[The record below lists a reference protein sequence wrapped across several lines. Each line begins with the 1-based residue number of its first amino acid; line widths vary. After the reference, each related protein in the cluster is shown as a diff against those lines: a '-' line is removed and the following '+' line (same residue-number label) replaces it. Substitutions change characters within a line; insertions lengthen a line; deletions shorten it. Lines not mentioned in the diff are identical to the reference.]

1 MTNTKQYFKAYLRQN
16 LKFITI
22 VLALVIIVSFIWGLN
37 DQPVKYRDHGTY
49 VIYYTSTLS
58 IPMYVLILFSIVLP
72 VKEFSFFKKRINLDC
87 AYSLPI
93 SRKAMGVVHYL
104 VGCIMLWGVYTA
116 SYLTNFILMLS
127 RGAGYFNY
135 TPMIE
140 HYFLCLFL
148 GMATYS
154 VFVFVFNEANT
165 RGDGI
170 WFMLLY
176 SLVVYVIIQGL
187 RVAHVLDYKYHIE
200 AEYSLSSYL
209 LENITSHYEKLVEI
223 ARVRKTSFWDKQDC
237 LWYAYW
243 MVLWAASAIGTYF
256 TFGKRRM
263 EKTEEVS
270 DSFWGFRTLIPIYA
284 CFVIMM
290 MGTVDLMSLVFIEVF
305 AVIGYVIYRRGFHFK
320 KSDFIVLAAILV
332 YGILKVYLEK

>member
-1 MTNTKQYFKAYLRQN
+1 
-16 LKFITI
+16 
-22 VLALVIIVSFIWGLN
+22 
-37 DQPVKYRDHGTY
+37 
-49 VIYYTSTLS
+49 
-58 IPMYVLILFSIVLP
+58 
-72 VKEFSFFKKRINLDC
+72 
-87 AYSLPI
+87 
-93 SRKAMGVVHYL
+93 
-104 VGCIMLWGVYTA
+104 
-116 SYLTNFILMLS
+116 
-127 RGAGYFNY
+127 
-135 TPMIE
+135 
-140 HYFLCLFL
+140 
-148 GMATYS
+148 
-154 VFVFVFNEANT
+154 
-165 RGDGI
+165 
-170 WFMLLY
+170 MLLY
-176 SLVVYVIIQGL
+176 SLVVYVIITGL
-187 RVAHVLDYKYHIE
+187 HIAGYHIDE
-200 AEYSLSSYL
+200 SYSFSSYL

-290 MGTVDLMSLVFIEVF
+290 MGTIDLMSLVFIEVF

>member
-16 LKFITI
+16 FKFITI
-22 VLALVIIVSFIWGLN
+22 VLALVIIVSFIWGIN
-37 DQPVKYRDHGTY
+37 DQPSTYRDFDANVVY
-49 VIYYTSTLS
+49 EYYRSTLA
-58 IPMYVLILFSIVLP
+58 IPMYVLFVFSVVFP

-104 VGCIMLWGVYTA
+104 VGGVMLWGVYTA

-127 RGAGYFNY
+127 RGSGYFNY
-135 TPMIE
+135 IPMIE

-154 VFVFVFNEANT
+154 IYVFVFNEANT

-176 SLVVYVIIQGL
+176 TFGVYIITDGL
-187 RVAHVLDYKYHIE
+187 RAADLLDYNGLDL
-200 AEYSLSSYL
+200 EYSFSGWLMDS
-209 LENITSHYEKLVEI
+209 ITSHYEKLVEI
-223 ARVRKTSFWDKQDC
+223 AEVRKTSFWDKQDC

-243 MVLWAASAIGTYF
+243 MVLWAASAIGTYLA
-256 TFGKRRM
+256 FGKRRM

-270 DSFWGFRTLIPIYA
+270 DSFFGFRTLIPIYA
-284 CFVIMM
+284 FSLILM
-290 MGTVDLMSLVFIEVF
+290 MGGPGIMDLVFIEVF
-305 AVIGYVIYRRGFHFK
+305 TVIAYTIYRRGFHFK
-320 KSDFIVLAAILV
+320 KSDFIILGAV
-332 YGILKVYLEK
+332 FLFGLLK